1 MSGTV
6 DLFVFLYLLIDFLV
20 GLLASLALLG
30 VRLGGAATKAAHDRG
45 PGQRVRVYAC
55 RVVLMDRIRR
65 VIRPAHMDH
74 AHFYPASRS
83 AFISRFR
90 PAEFVVLGLR
100 LYLQNETRKHF
111 SRKEWMESRDLSLSP
126 FCRITSTLNVL
137 NHLSQTECSARVA
150 STDADSEATR
160 TH

>member
-1 MSGTV
+1 MKSFRLPISKAIRCFTEDKKTMCARV
-6 DLFVFLYLLIDFLV
+6 DLLV
-20 GLLASLALLG
+20 R
-30 VRLGGAATKAAHDRG
+30 VRGAATTAAHNRG
-45 PGQRVRVYAC
+45 PGHHVRVYVC
-55 RVVLMDRIRR
+55 REVLMDRIRR
-65 VIRPAHMDH
+65 VIRPVHMDH

-126 FCRITSTLNVL
+126 FFRITSTLNVL
-137 NHLSQTECSARVA
+137 NHLSQTERSTRVTSNCCSL
-150 STDADSEATR
+150 
-160 TH
+160 